1 MSIGWGIIAIGR
13 HSDLKVVPAMKSA
26 AETKLIAAFSRDR
39 GEQKPFAQKHGFQA
53 AYDNNLIEPEELQ
66 IHEHV

>member
-1 MSIGWGIIAIGR
+1 MSIGWGIIGIGR

-39 GEQKPFAQKHGFQA
+39 GEQKPLPKSTASRRPM
-53 AYDNNLIEPEELQ
+53 ITT
-66 IHEHV
+66 